1 MCNKKIEENT
11 KALEMA
17 VITAIKEMEEQELE
31 YVLPEEIKYDKEW
44 E

>member
-17 VITAIKEMEEQELE
+17 VIAAIKEMEELE
-31 YVLPEEIKYDKEW
+31 YVLPEEIKFDKGW